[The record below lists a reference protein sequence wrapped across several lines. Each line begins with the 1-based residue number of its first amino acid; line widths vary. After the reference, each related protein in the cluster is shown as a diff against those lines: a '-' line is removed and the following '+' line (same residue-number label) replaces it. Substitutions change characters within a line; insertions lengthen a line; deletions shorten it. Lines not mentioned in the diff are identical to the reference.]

1 MSEAALS
8 GRVVVFARADDPQ
21 AATMVHTLAAHGAH
35 LVLTGTDQARLAAL
49 AASVHDVH
57 GVRVSVFAGDPG
69 DAALAEM
76 VAELFPG
83 S

>member
-1 MSEAALS
+1 MTGLA
-8 GRVVVFARADDPQ
+8 GRVVVFARADDPHS
-21 AATMVHTLAAHGAH
+21 AASVHSLAARGAH
-35 LVLTGTDQARLAAL
+35 LVLTGTNRPRLAEL
-49 AASVHDVH
+49 AASVRDAH

-76 VAELFPG
+76 VAELFRE